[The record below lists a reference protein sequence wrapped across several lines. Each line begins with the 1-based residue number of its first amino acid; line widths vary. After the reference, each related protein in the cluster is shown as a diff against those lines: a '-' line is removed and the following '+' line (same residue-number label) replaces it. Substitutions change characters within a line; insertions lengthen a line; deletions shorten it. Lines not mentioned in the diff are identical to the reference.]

1 MLWLVTELL
10 CCIKGRLCFSKW
22 WQKMWHLQSGKST
35 QYWLDSTVVNILYKD
50 AQCQSL
56 LCKQVVCCVRPI
68 KHTDI
73 SHMQIRT
80 LSEVL
85 GKYSVKALGKHSFW
99 TMSIYAHGIDTVI
112 RHYREFHG
120 YFKIES
126 LCKTLKITDLE
137 YSWNFIRLS
146 SINVALC
153 DRTYMEKF
161 AVLK

>member
-1 MLWLVTELL
+1 
-10 CCIKGRLCFSKW
+10 
-22 WQKMWHLQSGKST
+22 
-35 QYWLDSTVVNILYKD
+35 
-50 AQCQSL
+50 
-56 LCKQVVCCVRPI
+56 
-68 KHTDI
+68 
-73 SHMQIRT
+73 
-80 LSEVL
+80 
-85 GKYSVKALGKHSFW
+85 
-99 TMSIYAHGIDTVI
+99 MSIYAHSIDTVI
-112 RHYREFHG
+112 RHYREFHD